1 MSSMPPNIPPIPPPV
16 PPPYDPRQQY
26 RAYREQQKA
35 AWRAQKNQ
43 WRAQSYAWKAQYAGI
58 PRVPSLVG
66 PILLIT
72 IGVIALLIS
81 NGIFRA
87 GSFFSWYADW
97 WPIVLIGAGIALL
110 VEWSIDLRSQKT
122 HIRKG
127 GFIGLIIL
135 LAILGVFASGWKHIA
150 SPIHDEIANDQDL
163 SDFFNS
169 FGFDQ
174 REHDR
179 DFDVANVT
187 LPANAVIEVQNPH
200 GDVSI
205 SAGEGNTLTLKAHT
219 VIMGGDDA
227 EANGHFKDLVPQFT
241 VTGSSV
247 QIRGADQ
254 QHGSAD
260 LTLTVPKGAKLIVN
274 AGHGDVTIADT
285 AGGLYITQQS
295 GDMHLNNV
303 AGPLDLHLS
312 PKGEFS
318 AHQVTGDVTTTGECH
333 DVTLTEVKGKATL
346 NCGSVGEMHF
356 ENISGAVHVDSHSS
370 EISTD
375 SLPGDLTLNDDV
387 LNITEA
393 HGQLSVKTHSRN
405 VELNEIYGN
414 TYVENRD
421 GSISVE
427 LAGNFNVDVRN
438 EKGDVEV
445 TLPQNASA
453 QVDGTSH
460 NGEIETDFN
469 LPVSG
474 EETKTVK
481 GTIGGGAARI
491 TLLARNGDL
500 NIKRGGMAPATPK
513 PPKTPEP
520 PAKSDAPHLKAPQ
533 GTTVKPVAQ

>member
-1 MSSMPPNIPPIPPPV
+1 MSTIPPNVPPI

-26 RAYREQQKA
+26 RAYRDQQKA
-35 AWRAQKNQ
+35 AWRAQKDQ

-66 PILLIT
+66 PVLLIT
-72 IGVIALLIS
+72 IGVVALLITAGFFHAS
-81 NGIFRA
+81 N
-87 GSFFSWYADW
+87 FFSWYADW
-97 WPIVLIGAGIALL
+97 WPIVLIGAGVALL
-110 VEWSIDLRSQKT
+110 VEWAIDLRSQKT

-135 LAILGVFASGWKHIA
+135 LAILGIFASGWKHVA
-150 SPIHDEIANDQDL
+150 SPLHDQFAKDDDL
-163 SDFFNS
+163 NSFFNG

-174 REHDR
+174 REHAQE
-179 DFDVANVT
+179 FDVTNTT

-205 SAGEGNTLTLKAHT
+205 SASEGNAFTIKAHT
-219 VIMGGDDA
+219 VIMGGEDA
-227 EANGHFKDLVPQFT
+227 EANAHFKELLPHVNI
-241 VTGSSV
+241 TGGSV
-247 QIRGADQ
+247 QIRGDEKD
-254 QHGSAD
+254 HGSAD
-260 LTLTVPKGAKLIVN
+260 LTITVPKGAKLIVN

-285 AGGLYITQQS
+285 TGGLNITQGH
-295 GDMHLNNV
+295 GDTHINNITGLV
-303 AGPLDLHLS
+303 EARLS

-318 AHQVTGDVTTTGECH
+318 AHQITGDVTTTGECH
-333 DVTLTEVKGKATL
+333 DVTLTEIKGKATL
-346 NCGSVGEMHF
+346 NCGSVGDLHF

-370 EISTD
+370 DISAE
-375 SLPGDLTLNDDV
+375 SLPGDLTLNEDA

-393 HGQLSVKTHSRN
+393 HGQLNVKTHSRN

-414 TYVENRD
+414 TSVENRD

-427 LAGNFNVDVRN
+427 LAGNYNVDAKN

-445 TLPQNASA
+445 TLPLNASA

-460 NGEIETDFN
+460 NGQIETDFN

-481 GTIGGGAARI
+481 GTIGGGATKL

-500 NIKRGGMAPATPK
+500 NIKHGGAIPAPPK
-513 PPKTPEP
+513 PPRTPDVP
-520 PAKSDAPHLKAPQ
+520 SPNAPHLKAPQ